1 MITTEIPSS
10 PLHTVF
16 LPINNTHSQNLHSTH
31 KYPTCLQFII
41 ARMCTHTHT
50 PIRCCRS
57 FMISTYN
64 GKIHIGNFERGSQ
77 QITKNTQNCCQ
88 FINIPLSRY
97 IILHLSNITIVYE
110 IQQSEYELSKQPEF
124 MCT

>member
-1 MITTEIPSS
+1 
-10 PLHTVF
+10 
-16 LPINNTHSQNLHSTH
+16 
-31 KYPTCLQFII
+31 
-41 ARMCTHTHT
+41 
-50 PIRCCRS
+50 
-57 FMISTYN
+57 MISTYN

-97 IILHLSNITIVYE
+97 IILHLSNITVVYE